1 MVNNGLLARFL
12 SGDVQLEQ
20 LEERIRKE
28 EPRLHAWVEI
38 RLESSAQEG
47 PLKGVPYGA
56 KDIVET
62 KGYGTAYGSAL
73 FAGHVSDRYAALIEL
88 LRSKGA
94 VMMGKTQTTS
104 FAYFDPAPTRNP
116 RNPAHTPGGSS
127 SGSAAAE
134 ASGMVP
140 FAIGTQT
147 QGSIIRPASFCGIT
161 GFKPTYNT
169 LPVDGIMPFAP
180 TLDTAGFMTET
191 ALDMRALW
199 AALGYEVDAEP
210 ADSYGMIEF
219 SVDPEMQ
226 EAFRHAV
233 QVLGNYGCKIRR
245 ITPPPSWQ
253 LLTDAVVLIQTYEG
267 ARSMEPHYTKHGNAI
282 GAKLSQL
289 VRDGLAMPVQQYEDA
304 LGVLNLARH
313 DMAEVFETFPV
324 ILSPAAPGPAP
335 SGLAFTGNPRCN
347 APWTGLHTPAMTIP
361 IPVGD
366 QLPMG
371 LQMAAATGHDAQ
383 LIATACHCFAL
394 LAAGG
399 SQT

>member
-1 MVNNGLLARFL
+1 
-12 SGDVQLEQ
+12 
-20 LEERIRKE
+20 
-28 EPRLHAWVEI
+28 
-38 RLESSAQEG
+38 
-47 PLKGVPYGA
+47 
-56 KDIVET
+56 
-62 KGYGTAYGSAL
+62 
-73 FAGHVSDRYAALIEL
+73 
-88 LRSKGA
+88 
-94 VMMGKTQTTS
+94 
-104 FAYFDPAPTRNP
+104 
-116 RNPAHTPGGSS
+116 
-127 SGSAAAE
+127 
-134 ASGMVP
+134 
-140 FAIGTQT
+140 
-147 QGSIIRPASFCGIT
+147 
-161 GFKPTYNT
+161 
-169 LPVDGIMPFAP
+169 
-180 TLDTAGFMTET
+180 
-191 ALDMRALW
+191 
-199 AALGYEVDAEP
+199 
-210 ADSYGMIEF
+210 
-219 SVDPEMQ
+219 
-226 EAFRHAV
+226 
-233 QVLGNYGCKIRR
+233 VLGNYGCKIRR

-324 ILSPAAPGPAP
+324 LLSPAAPGPAP